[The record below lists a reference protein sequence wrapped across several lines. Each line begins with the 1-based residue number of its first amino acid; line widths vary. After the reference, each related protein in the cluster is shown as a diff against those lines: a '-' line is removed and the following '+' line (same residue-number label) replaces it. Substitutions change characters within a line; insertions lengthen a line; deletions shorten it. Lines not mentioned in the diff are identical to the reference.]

1 MGKIQAA
8 LSTGWPC
15 VAFIILTTA
24 TNKKTNN
31 LLKLPINTVPKKTA
45 MLTFLLTCNVDLS
58 WELLGP
64 WVVLETPNDFYSQM
78 LFFDISNHFTTIF
91 IIAP

>member
-1 MGKIQAA
+1 
-8 LSTGWPC
+8 
-15 VAFIILTTA
+15 
-24 TNKKTNN
+24 
-31 LLKLPINTVPKKTA
+31 